1 MMTMIVSIYLKKYIR
16 CEEKA
21 AKVDQK
27 EKEKDSR
34 ANREIIHILLVD
46 MLPCMPKRQVWKVLR
61 IHKVNTLNKPTKE
74 AQARVLAE
82 VLDASSVDPNSIK
95 NLIVRLTKEQDL

>member
-1 MMTMIVSIYLKKYIR
+1 MPHLVNLMITKVSICLRKHIR
-16 CEEKA
+16 CEGKA
-21 AKVDQK
+21 VKVDQK

-46 MLPCMPKRQVWKVLR
+46 ILPCMPKRQVWKILR

-82 VLDASSVDPNSIK
+82 V
-95 NLIVRLTKEQDL
+95 